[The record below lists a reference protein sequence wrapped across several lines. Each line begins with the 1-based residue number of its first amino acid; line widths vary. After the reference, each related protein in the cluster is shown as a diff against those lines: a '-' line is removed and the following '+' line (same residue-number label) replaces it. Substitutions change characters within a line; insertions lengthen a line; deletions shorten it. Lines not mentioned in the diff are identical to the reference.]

1 MYICLRLNVSI
12 LTHRRHACDCLF
24 RQQLHKTSTLYRSI
38 VRKKESQLALSMEKK
53 LLFFETGLYQCV
65 VYIYIK
71 FTYQSRAQRNKLML
85 YWCLVYIK
93 FTYKSRAQRN
103 KLLVYWCLVYIKFTY
118 KSRAQKKT
126 VVYIL
131 LLHTQLQQFSI

>member
-53 LLFFETGLYQCV
+53 LLFFRNWIVLVSG
-65 VYIYIK
+65 IYIK

-103 KLLVYWCLVYIKFTY
+103 KLLVYWCLVCIKFTY

-131 LLHTQLQQFSI
+131 LFHT